1 MSAQVK
7 QMIGRFQQ
15 TGVTFFNEA
24 LKALTIPT
32 VQYAIGAILVLY
44 ITFLESENDSVLSI
58 AMTNPLGRLLIL
70 LFLLLLTSVSVPLG
84 ILFAVLVVMSCANRE
99 GFQSVPFHN
108 LMEPLVDSTEV
119 SLSNSEEEKFG
130 SMPHDGQALPSAEE
144 GFEDPPMHDPSV
156 ELPLPG
162 DEGFDC
168 SADEGFDGA
177 LEPASGHKMSPELKE
192 DEVSGFAG
200 HSFSLF

>member
-7 QMIGRFQQ
+7 QMIGRFQK

-24 LKALTIPT
+24 LKALAIPT

-108 LMEPLVDSTEV
+108 LMEPLVDSTNV
-119 SLSNSEEEKFG
+119 SLSKPN
-130 SMPHDGQALPSAEE
+130 PDGEHLPSAEE

-162 DEGFDC
+162 DEGEEGFDC